1 MANPKRRGGGGWL
14 VSGGFASVSPK
25 PDWSP
30 IIRTNDGRNRSLKRM
45 SPFIQSS
52 VQLPEV
58 FMSLG
63 TARYF
68 FLFFRWFDL
77 NFRRFCF
84 RCFLR
89 FLPALPV
96 FFLFTGTTFTWIWT
110 LQTRSTEC
118 YSSIHKFQIIY
129 ISFSVAYFFMYFYWV
144 SPFYSH
150 LFQLKKNPGLTW
162 YWFGKIIFGRY
173 KSLGNI
179 SRVGCSN
186 CPSCVICSR
195 LHLSD
200 SSWSIEIKLLFVRN
214 TL

>member
-68 FLFFRWFDL
+68 FCSFVDL
-77 NFRRFCF
+77 
-84 RCFLR
+84 
-89 FLPALPV
+89 
-96 FFLFTGTTFTWIWT
+96 IW
-110 LQTRSTEC
+110 
-118 YSSIHKFQIIY
+118 
-129 ISFSVAYFFMYFYWV
+129 
-144 SPFYSH
+144 
-150 LFQLKKNPGLTW
+150 
-162 YWFGKIIFGRY
+162 IFGGFAFVVSSVFYRRY
-173 KSLGNI
+173 L
-179 SRVGCSN
+179 CSF
-186 CPSCVICSR
+186 CSR
-195 LHLSD
+195 EQRLPGFEHCKQEAPSVIPASTNFKSYTFPFL
-200 SSWSIEIKLLFVRN
+200 WPIFLCIFIGFRLFIRIYFS
-214 TL
+214 